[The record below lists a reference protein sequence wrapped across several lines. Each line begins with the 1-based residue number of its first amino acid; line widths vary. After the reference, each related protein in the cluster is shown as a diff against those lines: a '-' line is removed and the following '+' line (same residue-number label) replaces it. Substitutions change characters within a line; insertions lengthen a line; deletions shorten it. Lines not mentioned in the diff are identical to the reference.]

1 MFFRVLVHCS
11 LCFVCVS
18 FFLILFVVLSSRLL
32 CLWLAMSLLLF
43 LVACCVFVFF
53 VLHVDWYALSLCPC
67 SLFFVIVFFVVA
79 SCSCFCWLESFVF
92 FAFGSLLVI
101 VFFVLIVGCC
111 FRGWLFL
118 FILCPLSLCSVCL
131 FIFAVLHFKCFNII
145 FDFHS
150 WTFICY

>member
-32 CLWLAMSLLLF
+32 CLWLAISLLLF

-79 SCSCFCWLESFVF
+79 SCSCFCCLESFMF

-101 VFFVLIVGCC
+101 VFFVLNSWLLFSWLAISVYSLFVIVVLRVFVHLRC
-111 FRGWLFL
+111 LSFL
-118 FILCPLSLCSVCL
+118 NV
-131 FIFAVLHFKCFNII
+131 
-145 FDFHS
+145 
-150 WTFICY
+150 